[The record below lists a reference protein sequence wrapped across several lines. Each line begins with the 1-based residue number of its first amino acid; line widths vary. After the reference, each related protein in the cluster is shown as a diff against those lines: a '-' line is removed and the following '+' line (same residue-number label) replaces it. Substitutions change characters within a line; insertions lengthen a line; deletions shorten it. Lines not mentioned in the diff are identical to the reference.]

1 MAASRPTINDLVSSR
16 AGGLGKANTTN
27 LGDIFSGTPG
37 ESITAANYRA
47 TALKLLKLGS
57 YKEFPSDAVTT
68 ASEIAGGGQTDWSS
82 FSRDYTGG
90 PASGLTAKQV
100 PPDYGQVATGDAGKP
115 ASAWVPN
122 PVSPGQGNGVDPSKK
137 AAAPAGY
144 GTTATNTL
152 SDSVG
157 GGAANSSK
165 RNPSTV
171 SRNMATEPT
180 ALVAGQSPAT
190 SNSLPPSQ

>member
-1 MAASRPTINDLVSSR
+1 MAAKRPTIDDLVTDR

-27 LGDIFSGTPG
+27 LNSIFGGTPG
-37 ESITAANYRA
+37 KTLVDTAYKT

-68 ASEIAGGGQTDWSS
+68 VSEIAGGGQTDWSS

-90 PASGLTAKQV
+90 PASGLRSDQA
-100 PPDYGQVATGDAGKP
+100 PPDYGNVKTGDAGKP

-122 PVSPGQGNGVDPSKK
+122 PVSPGQGNGVDPSRK

-165 RNPSTV
+165 RNPST
-171 SRNMATEPT
+171 SSSNMATEPT

-190 SNSLPPSQ
+190 SNSLPPL